1 MKNST
6 AVFPEIDYKY
16 WLSKYDW
23 NIVSSIKRKITL
35 MQNKGCIRPEIT
47 TENIS
52 SVIESEIEVF
62 LTNKNSANLKD
73 ICALIQTWGGSS
85 ARQYSPVIYD
95 SWEINSYENIYLHF
109 VELILNNKPADAYYY
124 LINKRKPIIKGL
136 SYSFIPKHICFWTG
150 KGDRTNGTPI
160 LDDVISKLVYSEKNS
175 SKVNYSAFLTEFES
189 FAHSKGMK
197 SSEVEMALFAFSG
210 YYWGTG
216 NTATKSFNPQ
226 IDNKSKD
233 FEQANLIAERYLVNL
248 KSKRNRKKVS
258 DS

>member
-6 AVFPEIDYKY
+6 AVFPDIDYKF

-23 NIVSSIKRKITL
+23 NIVSSIRRKITL
-35 MQNKGCIRPEIT
+35 MQNRGCISLEIT

-52 SVIESEIEVF
+52 DVIESQIDKF
-62 LTNKNSANLKD
+62 LKTKNKAILKD

-85 ARQYSPVIYD
+85 ARQYSPVIYE
-95 SWEINSYENIYLHF
+95 SWGINSYEAIYSHF
-109 VELILNNKPADAYYY
+109 VDLIINFKPADAYSY

-150 KGDRTNGTPI
+150 RGERTNGTPI

-175 SKVNYSAFLTEFES
+175 SKVNYNAFLTDFDS
-189 FAHSKGMK
+189 FAHKKGIK

-226 IDNKSKD
+226 IDINSID
-233 FEQANLIAERYLVNL
+233 YDQACLIAERYSDNMR
-248 KSKRNRKKVS
+248 SKKKVV
-258 DS
+258 

>member
-1 MKNST
+1 MKNSI
-6 AVFPEIDYKY
+6 AVFPKIDYEY

-35 MQNKGCIRPEIT
+35 MQNKGCISKEIT

-52 SVIESEIEVF
+52 KIIESEILDF
-62 LTNKNSANLKD
+62 LKNKKNAKLKD
-73 ICALIQTWGGSS
+73 ICGLIQTWGGSS
-85 ARQYSPVIYD
+85 ARQYSPVIYN
-95 SWEINSYENIYLHF
+95 SWEVNSYEGVYSHF
-109 VELILNNKPADAYYY
+109 VELIINNKPAEAYSF

-160 LDDVISKLVYSEKNS
+160 LDDVISKLIYAEKNS
-175 SKVNYSAFLTEFES
+175 SKVNYSTFLNDFES
-189 FAHSKGMK
+189 FALAKGMK

-216 NTATKSFNPQ
+216 KTATKSFNPQ
-226 IDNKSKD
+226 IEINSKD
-233 FEQANLIAERYLVNL
+233 YEQANLITERFIKN
-248 KSKRNRKKVS
+248 K
-258 DS
+258 

>member
-1 MKNST
+1 MNNST
-6 AVFPEIDYKY
+6 AFFPEIDYKY

-35 MQNKGCIRPEIT
+35 MQNKGCISTEIT
-47 TENIS
+47 TANIS
-52 SVIESEIEVF
+52 SVIESEIDDY
-62 LTNKNSANLKD
+62 LKKKNNTNLKD

-85 ARQYSPVIYD
+85 ARQYSPLIYD
-95 SWEINSYENIYLHF
+95 SWELNSYEDKYLHF
-109 VELILNNKPADAYYY
+109 VELIIKNKPADAYSY
-124 LINKRKPIIKGL
+124 LINGGKPIIKGL

-175 SKVNYSAFLTEFES
+175 SKVNYSAFLTGFES

-216 NTATKSFNPQ
+216 KTATKSFNPQ

-233 FEQANLIAERYLVNL
+233 FEQANLIAERYLANL
-248 KSKRNRKKVS
+248 KSKRNRKKIS
-258 DS
+258 DL

>member
-1 MKNST
+1 MKNSI
-6 AVFPEIDYKY
+6 AVFPKIDYKY

-35 MQNKGCIRPEIT
+35 MQNKGCISKEIT

-52 SVIESEIEVF
+52 KIIESEILDF
-62 LTNKNSANLKD
+62 LKNKKNAKLKD
-73 ICALIQTWGGSS
+73 ICGLIQTWGGSS
-85 ARQYSPVIYD
+85 ARQYSPVIYN
-95 SWEINSYENIYLHF
+95 SWEVNSYEGVYSHF
-109 VELILNNKPADAYYY
+109 VELIINNKPAEAYSF

-160 LDDVISKLVYSEKNS
+160 LDDVISKLIYAEKNS
-175 SKVNYSAFLTEFES
+175 SKVNYSTFLNDFES
-189 FAHSKGMK
+189 FALAKGMK

-216 NTATKSFNPQ
+216 KTATKSFNPQ
-226 IDNKSKD
+226 IEINSKD
-233 FEQANLIAERYLVNL
+233 YEQANLITERFIKN
-248 KSKRNRKKVS
+248 K
-258 DS
+258 